1 METGGKRILPGK
13 TQGRNQKIRK
23 LKQRENPSWR
33 KSGNMRNVFE
43 VTRLVRSA
51 SGKMR
56 SVRIGSS
63 ADMAEEKNRQ
73 MIQYHFFATKEQAEQ
88 IEKRMR
94 KIGVRNKCAYFRK
107 MAIDGYYICV
117 DLADVKEMVRLL
129 RIYGNN
135 LNQLA
140 RRANEG
146 GSIYRNDVEDLQ
158 HDMHELW
165 KMMRQ
170 ILERLSHLN

>member
-1 METGGKRILPGK
+1 
-13 TQGRNQKIRK
+13 
-23 LKQRENPSWR
+23 
-33 KSGNMRNVFE
+33 
-43 VTRLVRSA
+43 
-51 SGKMR
+51 
-56 SVRIGSS
+56 
-63 ADMAEEKNRQ
+63 MAEEKNRQ

-94 KIGVRNKCAYFRK
+94 EIGVRNKCAYFRK

-117 DLADVKEMVRLL
+117 DLSDVKEMVRLL

-146 GSIYRNDVEDLQ
+146 GSIYRKDVEDLQ
-158 HDMHELW
+158 REMHELW

-170 ILERLSHLN
+170 ILEKLSHLD

>member
-1 METGGKRILPGK
+1 MREFTDPFIVRFKPGD
-13 TQGRNQKIRK
+13 RDIVRRK
-23 LKQRENPSWR
+23 MKEAGIN
-33 KSGNMRNVFE
+33 NM
-43 VTRLVRSA
+43 A
-51 SGKMR
+51 
-56 SVRIGSS
+56 
-63 ADMAEEKNRQ
+63 
-73 MIQYHFFATKEQAEQ
+73 
-88 IEKRMR
+88 
-94 KIGVRNKCAYFRK
+94 AYIRK

-117 DLADVKEMVRLL
+117 DLTDVKEMVRLL

-158 HDMHELW
+158 REMHELW

-170 ILERLSHLN
+170 ILERLSRFD

>member
-1 METGGKRILPGK
+1 M
-13 TQGRNQKIRK
+13 
-23 LKQRENPSWR
+23 
-33 KSGNMRNVFE
+33 
-43 VTRLVRSA
+43 
-51 SGKMR
+51 
-56 SVRIGSS
+56 
-63 ADMAEEKNRQ
+63 ADEKNRQ

-88 IEKRMR
+88 IEKRMHE
-94 KIGVRNKCAYFRK
+94 IGVRNKCAYFRK

-158 HDMHELW
+158 HEMHELW

-170 ILERLSHLN
+170 ILQKFRNILPLRKLFRISSQLRRPYADHGIRRQRREELCLKLLILRIPQQKQFLPDFFTDHRVLSPAFTFTI

>member
-1 METGGKRILPGK
+1 
-13 TQGRNQKIRK
+13 
-23 LKQRENPSWR
+23 
-33 KSGNMRNVFE
+33 
-43 VTRLVRSA
+43 
-51 SGKMR
+51 
-56 SVRIGSS
+56 
-63 ADMAEEKNRQ
+63 MAEEKNRQ

-140 RRANEG
+140 RRTNEG
-146 GSIYRNDVEDLQ
+146 GSIYRDDVEDLQ
-158 HDMHELW
+158 REMHELW
-165 KMMRQ
+165 EMMRQ